1 MSTEP
6 AIQSRAASRP
16 DLRGTDERSGP
27 KGAVVSPAR
36 PAPSLGG
43 GLERRVA
50 QEAARELLTSN
61 ESNTVKALRKELE
74 ETKAIKLTDAEL
86 VDLMSE
92 LLS

>member
-1 MSTEP
+1 
-6 AIQSRAASRP
+6 
-16 DLRGTDERSGP
+16 
-27 KGAVVSPAR
+27 
-36 PAPSLGG
+36 
-43 GLERRVA
+43 
-50 QEAARELLTSN
+50 LTSN